1 MPTGPFVTGVAAVDW
16 VALAPVLVTAAGAV
30 LVLGLDA
37 VLGRSRGRAFAV
49 LAAVALGS
57 VLIAMASLVPLA
69 SGVRQTFCDPA
80 GACGY
85 VASHLTFALQVVILS
100 GALVVLLLVL
110 DEPDGPGAG
119 RRPESLMLILAATSG
134 ACALAGARDL
144 ATLVVALETASL
156 PVVGLVGLPGGRRA
170 AEAATKLLLT
180 TVTSFGLLSLG
191 AALVYAST
199 GSLHLR
205 APVAGALGDLTAVHG
220 VGLALLVAGAAFK
233 LSLVPFHLWTPDT
246 YAGASWPAAA
256 FLSTVSKGAGLAA
269 VVLVLAV
276 AGPERSAL
284 WAPLVGGLAVLTM
297 TVGNLIALQQTVA
310 VRLLAWSTVAQAGWV
325 LLPMSGGGDPAAVAA
340 SVGYLLAY
348 GVGTLAVFAVVAL
361 LAPRHPGG
369 AGAHG
374 TGRSGGGGHRLSAYH
389 GLWRRR
395 PGLALVLAFGLLCLA
410 GLPPGVM
417 GLVAK
422 VAALAPAV
430 DAGAWGTV
438 GVAVA
443 NVALG
448 VAVYLRWLLPVFTG
462 GPAGRRSTGPGS
474 TGPGSTGPGSAGPGS
489 AGPGSAGSGS
499 AGSGSAG
506 SVAGRLAVS
515 ITAAACVA
523 LSVLPEGVVGLLG
536 DAPLR

>member
-119 RRPESLMLILAATSG
+119 RCPESLMLILAATSG

-205 APVAGALGDLTAVHG
+205 APVAGALDLGRA
-220 VGLALLVAGAAFK
+220 
-233 LSLVPFHLWTPDT
+233 WTPCRGSARTRKD
-246 YAGASWPAAA
+246 YDFRLMRGRPAGASLLRWSGPFGGSGTLSEGTTDVFDDQEAPATHGAGGDHRGHGGGHRGRWGA
-256 FLSTVSKGAGLAA
+256 PAGHGRTGRCRPGHGRPGGCGVACDGSNEPGGGPPGRPGADPGAGLAHLLRVRRVRDGQA
-269 VVLVLAV
+269 A
-276 AGPERSAL
+276 AGLRRPEGSH
-284 WAPLVGGLAVLTM
+284 
-297 TVGNLIALQQTVA
+297 
-310 VRLLAWSTVAQAGWV
+310 
-325 LLPMSGGGDPAAVAA
+325 
-340 SVGYLLAY
+340 
-348 GVGTLAVFAVVAL
+348 
-361 LAPRHPGG
+361 HPGRG
-369 AGAHG
+369 A
-374 TGRSGGGGHRLSAYH
+374 
-389 GLWRRR
+389 
-395 PGLALVLAFGLLCLA
+395 A
-410 GLPPGVM
+410 GE
-417 GLVAK
+417 
-422 VAALAPAV
+422 
-430 DAGAWGTV
+430 
-438 GVAVA
+438 
-443 NVALG
+443 
-448 VAVYLRWLLPVFTG
+448 
-462 GPAGRRSTGPGS
+462 GS
-474 TGPGSTGPGSAGPGS
+474 
-489 AGPGSAGSGS
+489 
-499 AGSGSAG
+499 
-506 SVAGRLAVS
+506 
-515 ITAAACVA
+515 
-523 LSVLPEGVVGLLG
+523 
-536 DAPLR
+536 

>member
-37 VLGRSRGRAFAV
+37 ALGRSRNRSRAV

-57 VLIAMASLVPLA
+57 VLAAMASLLPLA
-69 SGVRQTFCDPA
+69 SGARQTFCDPA

-85 VASHLTFALQVVILS
+85 TASHLTFALQVVILS

-110 DEPDGPGAG
+110 DEPAGPGPGVGSG

-156 PVVGLVGLPGGRRA
+156 PVVGLVGLPADGRA

-205 APVAGALGDLTAVHG
+205 APVTGALGDLTAVHG

-246 YAGASWPAAA
+246 YAGASWPVAA

-276 AGPERSAL
+276 AGPQRSAL
-284 WAPLVGGLAVLTM
+284 WAPLIGGLAVLTM

-325 LLPMSGGGDPAAVAA
+325 LLPLSGGVEPSAVAA

-348 GVGTLAVFAVVAL
+348 SVGTLAVFAVVAL
-361 LAPRHPGG
+361 LARRHEDGGGGPGG
-369 AGAHG
+369 D
-374 TGRSGGGGHRLSAYH
+374 GHRLSTYH

-422 VAALAPAV
+422 IAALAPAV

-438 GVAVA
+438 AVAVG

-448 VAVYLRWLLPVFTG
+448 VAVYLRWLVPVFSG
-462 GPAGRRSTGPGS
+462 DPAGPDLIGPDPV
-474 TGPGSTGPGSAGPGS
+474 GPDVVGP
-489 AGPGSAGSGS
+489 
-499 AGSGSAG
+499 
-506 SVAGRLAVS
+506 VAGRLAVS

-536 DAPLR
+536 DAALR